1 MLDLLTKLLLN
12 NIKDDALSST
22 EGVSIYVYI
31 YAYKAPFVA
40 LTLYY
45 SSTSSQKF

>member
-1 MLDLLTKLLLN
+1 MLN

-31 YAYKAPFVA
+31 YAYKG
-40 LTLYY
+40 TLCG
-45 SSTSSQKF
+45 TDLVL